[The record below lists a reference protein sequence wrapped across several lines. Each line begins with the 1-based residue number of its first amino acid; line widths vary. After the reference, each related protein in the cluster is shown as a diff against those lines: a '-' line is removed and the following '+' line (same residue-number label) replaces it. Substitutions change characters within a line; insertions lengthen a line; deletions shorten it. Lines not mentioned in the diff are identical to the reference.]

1 MLRSFILLSILLLGI
16 HATAKELV
24 WNVPKPPD
32 GSQSTASYISDAGN
46 WTPSGVPSDGDVLV
60 FSDADLKSAA
70 TFDSPE
76 VDFSG
81 LIFNR
86 WQRIEGQRLPGISAG
101 SWTFNHSGGSS
112 ISPACNI
119 ERQDA
124 VIRTSDYYTGVI
136 FLGGLWFGEEGRTV
150 TFSGEGLT
158 DVHGFYGPH
167 SATSRIVKNGEGI
180 LRIRAISS
188 ANSPEILVQG
198 GRLAIDQKNPP
209 VGQRVEIG
217 TGGTLTG
224 LGWIG
229 AVHCSGKIA
238 PGRLEGSFGGIST
251 TLPGALFINGDF
263 STPAEGSAVVE
274 LDFLSNGWNDWVVSH
289 GTSDFSRTDLKLVFA
304 DGYQMPMGGTA
315 TLVEVPVGGK
325 AVVPFRNAGEGWK
338 VLFGGAVFEL
348 SYLGGESGKSVVIT
362 RVPPPVPSLTLVHQP
377 DKERVWLTM
386 TAVPGMKVFLESSP
400 DLITWTPDRLYSLT
414 SAGMWSLSKPMAPG
428 GMMFYRAYGVVP

>member
-1 MLRSFILLSILLLGI
+1 LLSILLLGI

-136 FLGGLWFGEEGRTV
+136 FLGGLCFGEEGRTV

-180 LRIRAISS
+180 LRIRASSS

-229 AVHCSGKIA
+229 LCIA
-238 PGRLEGSFGGIST
+238 PVKLLPAGSKVLSVESRPHSPVHSSLTGTSALRRKARPWWNWISFPMDGTIGSCRTERAISAGRISSWS
-251 TLPGALFINGDF
+251 LPTATKCRWVGPRRWWRCRL
-263 STPAEGSAVVE
+263 VVKRWCHSGTRARVGKSS
-274 LDFLSNGWNDWVVSH
+274 LAGRFLS
-289 GTSDFSRTDLKLVFA
+289 
-304 DGYQMPMGGTA
+304 
-315 TLVEVPVGGK
+315 
-325 AVVPFRNAGEGWK
+325 
-338 VLFGGAVFEL
+338 
-348 SYLGGESGKSVVIT
+348 
-362 RVPPPVPSLTLVHQP
+362 
-377 DKERVWLTM
+377 
-386 TAVPGMKVFLESSP
+386 
-400 DLITWTPDRLYSLT
+400 
-414 SAGMWSLSKPMAPG
+414 
-428 GMMFYRAYGVVP
+428 